1 MNPQRINNKA
11 RIVSDAGL
19 GKRVAARTPAT
30 LQFNPR

>member
-1 MNPQRINNKA
+1 MIHPRINNKA

-19 GKRVAARTPAT
+19 GKRVAARTPPR